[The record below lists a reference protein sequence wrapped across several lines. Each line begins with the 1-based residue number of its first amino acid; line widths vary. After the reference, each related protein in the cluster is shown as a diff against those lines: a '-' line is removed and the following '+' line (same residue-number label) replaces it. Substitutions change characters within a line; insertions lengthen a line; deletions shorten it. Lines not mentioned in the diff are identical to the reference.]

1 MFSYKGD
8 RDYIHSSDI
17 INFINRNYLYNKIDI
32 KFYKLLRFQPKIRLI
47 NKLGNSRGVNIIAK
61 IEKNKIEK
69 FILFYETKLKV
80 KNDYSFDESLL
91 SKYFKV
97 NKKNIKCDFETEIK
111 FIDIIVSMTKLWH
124 LKNLDKRKNWF
135 VGRLNRFKKINEKK
149 RKNINIKVKKI
160 KYDKFTESEII
171 IDKSIYGKI
180 YFHENAL

>member
-32 KFYKLLRFQPKIRLI
+32 TFYKPLRFQPKIRLI

-80 KNDYSFDESLL
+80 KNDYC
-91 SKYFKV
+91 K
-97 NKKNIKCDFETEIK
+97 
-111 FIDIIVSMTKLWH
+111 IVSS
-124 LKNLDKRKNWF
+124 NKRRGLSGHQR
-135 VGRLNRFKKINEKK
+135 VPRK
-149 RKNINIKVKKI
+149 RRP
-160 KYDKFTESEII
+160 D
-171 IDKSIYGKI
+171 DQLPGKI
-180 YFHENAL
+180 TSSLT